1 VESVGDT
8 PLRLGEGMRIVLSA
22 RADGPPGDYPSITLH
37 ASPTLAASA
46 SPAMASDAAANAA
59 VPKTPLT
66 SVLAVRVPGPRF
78 EVAVSQGSAERRQ
91 QLGADTLPFTIGRS
105 RDQTLVID
113 RRHAG
118 VSGHHVVLDALDD
131 DGVRGVVE
139 GDNGVIVDGVR
150 HETGARF
157 AWRPGQ
163 TLVLG
168 GSLPGESPC
177 VLALAR
183 TAQD

>member
-1 VESVGDT
+1 
-8 PLRLGEGMRIVLSA
+8 
-22 RADGPPGDYPSITLH
+22 
-37 ASPTLAASA
+37 
-46 SPAMASDAAANAA
+46 
-59 VPKTPLT
+59 
-66 SVLAVRVPGPRF
+66 
-78 EVAVSQGSAERRQ
+78 
-91 QLGADTLPFTIGRS
+91 DTLPFTIGRS

-131 DGVRGVVE
+131 DGVHGIVD

-163 TLVLG
+163 TMVLG
-168 GSLPGESPC
+168 GSLPSEPPC
-177 VLALAR
+177 LLTLAR